1 MSLDEYWVDDQ
12 QLLLME
18 EMHRKQAFE
27 EVETNIA
34 DYSIDDVARIAAK
47 AAKENPFFL
56 LKLAKEMGYD
66 S

>member
-1 MSLDEYWVDDQ
+1 MQDQ
-12 QLLLME
+12 SALE
-18 EMHRKQAFE
+18 EQHRMAALI
-27 EVETNIA
+27 EVEMNIS
-34 DYSIDDVARIAAK
+34 DYNIDDVARIAAK